1 MKNLIISVAMAVFLS
16 ACGNNAANME
26 AEIAKAKQHTLDSI
40 RVADSLKTA
49 ALQKQKTI
57 DSLKAVVAENQ
68 KKEATGT
75 AATPKKKKWSSTAK
89 GAVIGAGVGAIGG
102 AIIDKKHGEGAV
114 VGGLI
119 GAGVGAGTGAVID
132 SKKKKE
138 AQKTPV
144 KQ

>member
-1 MKNLIISVAMAVFLS
+1 MKNLFISASMAVFLS
-16 ACGNNAANME
+16 ACGNNSAKME

-49 ALQKQKTI
+49 AVQKQKTI
-57 DSLKAVVAENQ
+57 DSLKAVVEES
-68 KKEATGT
+68 KKSQASETTPA
-75 AATPKKKKWSSTAK
+75 PKKKKWSSTAK